1 MSIIIYRFRPGG
13 RVTGAEVEL
22 GAVIVIKGGD
32 ADVTKAVV
40 AVVEDTYGTDI
51 RRGTKRKENG
61 VIYLC

>member
-1 MSIIIYRFRPGG
+1 MNIIIYRFRPGG

-40 AVVEDTYGTDI
+40 VVVEDTYGTDVG
-51 RRGTKRKENG
+51 RGTKKKENG
-61 VIYLC
+61 AIYFC